1 MSEPDEKLQARGG
14 DMDAPE
20 RIWANVAV
28 WSNGQALAGEWNHR
42 DVGSPDDTPYIR
54 ADLAAPVRVK
64 PLVWAKSKTTN
75 WNDDWHTVPT
85 GYTVRC
91 ADENG
96 WKWATPLGSFG
107 YASSPNG
114 AKQAAQLDHEVRTRW
129 ALELAPDL
137 AELVDALETARDY
150 VHDASRGA
158 LRYRSKA
165 DISGMAGED
174 LVMIDAALAKI
185 KEPQT

>member
-1 MSEPDEKLQARGG
+1 MTKPDEKLQARGG

-91 ADENG
+91 ADAPERI
-96 WKWATPLGSFG
+96 WATEDAANLGEDKF
-107 YASSPNG
+107 
-114 AKQAAQLDHEVRTRW
+114 HTTRPMPGLTEYIR
-129 ALELAPDL
+129 ADL
-137 AELVDALETARDY
+137 MAELVE
-150 VHDASRGA
+150 A
-158 LRYRSKA
+158 LRFYA
-165 DISGMAGED
+165 DHSYNGYDVNIGDYGLSMQTGEIIKDAGD
-174 LVMIDAALAKI
+174 RARAALAKI
-185 KEPQT
+185 KEQKP